1 MSIEMK
7 TLTTIFSAL
16 LIMSALQIKAQQ
28 VVSKEEMDNINK
40 LKTDW
45 PDLDRFKE
53 ENAKLSPPAPGENR
67 VVFLGNSI
75 TIGWIE
81 WDPGFFKEKPYVDR
95 GISGQTTPQMLV
107 RFHQDVVDLK
117 PAVVVILAGIND
129 IAENTGPST
138 LKMIGDN
145 LSSMCEIA
153 SANNIKVVLSSV
165 LPANTF
171 PWRKTIQPADKV
183 IALNQWIKE
192 YAAQHNYVYLDY
204 YTTMVDEEK
213 GLKKEL
219 TYDGVHPNLE
229 GYKVMEPLA
238 EKAIQSALGK

>member
-1 MSIEMK
+1 MK
-7 TLTTIFSAL
+7 SLTLLFTVL
-16 LIMSALQIKAQQ
+16 LFVVQINAQQ
-28 VVSKEEMDNINK
+28 VLSKEEMDNINK

-45 PDLDRFKE
+45 PDLNRFKE
-53 ENAKLSPPAPGENR
+53 ENAKLSAPVAGENR
-67 VVFLGNSI
+67 VVFMGNSI

-81 WDPGFFKEKPYVDR
+81 WDPGFFKDKPYVDR

-107 RFHQDVVDLK
+107 RFRQDVVDLK

-138 LKMIGDN
+138 LEMIEGN

-153 SANNIKVVLSSV
+153 KANNIKVVLSSV
-165 LPANTF
+165 LPANIF
-171 PWRKTIQPADKV
+171 PWRRTINPAEKV
-183 IALNQWIKE
+183 FDLNKWIKE
-192 YAAQHNYVYLDY
+192 YAAHNNLVYLDY
-204 YTTMVDEEK
+204 YTTMVDEEM

-229 GYKVMEPLA
+229 GYKVMEPMA
-238 EKAIQSALGK
+238 EKAIQEALSR

>member
-1 MSIEMK
+1 MKIVTSI
-7 TLTTIFSAL
+7 ISVL
-16 LIMSALQIKAQQ
+16 LLVIAVQIQAQQ

-53 ENAKLSPPAPGENR
+53 ENAKLAPVAPGENR
-67 VVFLGNSI
+67 VVFMGNSI

-81 WDPGFFKEKPYVDR
+81 WDPDFFKDKPYVDR

-107 RFHQDVVDLK
+107 RFRQDVVDLK

-129 IAENTGPST
+129 IAENTGPAT
-138 LKMIGDN
+138 LEMIEGN
-145 LSSMCEIA
+145 LMSMCEIA
-153 SANNIKVVLSSV
+153 KANNIKVVLSSV
-165 LPANTF
+165 LPANIF
-171 PWRKTIQPADKV
+171 PWRRTINPAEKV
-183 IALNQWIKE
+183 FALNQWIKE
-192 YAAQHNYVYLDY
+192 YAAQNNHVYLDY
-204 YTTMVDEEK
+204 YTTMVDEEM

-229 GYKVMEPLA
+229 GYKVMEPMV
-238 EKAIQSALGK
+238 EKAIQEASSR

>member
-1 MSIEMK
+1 MK
-7 TLTTIFSAL
+7 TLTL
-16 LIMSALQIKAQQ
+16 LFTVLLFVMQINAQQ
-28 VVSKEEMDNINK
+28 VLSKEEMDNINK

-45 PDLDRFKE
+45 PDLDHFKQD
-53 ENAKLSPPAPGENR
+53 NANLAPPAPGENR
-67 VVFLGNSI
+67 VVFMGNSI

-81 WDPGFFKEKPYVDR
+81 WDPGFFKDKPYVDR

-107 RFHQDVVDLK
+107 RFRQDVVDLK

-138 LKMIGDN
+138 LEMIEDN

-153 SANNIKVVLSSV
+153 TANNIKVVLSSV
-165 LPANTF
+165 LPANIF

-192 YAAQHNYVYLDY
+192 YAAQKNHVYLDY

-229 GYKVMEPLA
+229 GYKVMEPMV
-238 EKAIQSALGK
+238 EKAIQEALNK

>member
-1 MSIEMK
+1 MK
-7 TLTTIFSAL
+7 ALTLLFTVL
-16 LIMSALQIKAQQ
+16 LFAMQINAQQ
-28 VVSKEEMDNINK
+28 VLSKEEMDNINK

-53 ENAKLSPPAPGENR
+53 DNAKLPSPAPGENR
-67 VVFLGNSI
+67 VVFMGNSI

-81 WDPGFFKEKPYVDR
+81 WDPGFFKDKPYVDR

-107 RFHQDVVDLK
+107 RFRQDVVDLK
-117 PAVVVILAGIND
+117 PSVVVILAGIND

-138 LKMIGDN
+138 LEMIEDN

-153 SANNIKVVLSSV
+153 KSNNIKVVLSSV
-165 LPANTF
+165 LPANIF
-171 PWRKTIQPADKV
+171 PWRKSINPAEKV
-183 IALNQWIKE
+183 FALNQWIKE
-192 YAAQHNYVYLDY
+192 YAAQNNHVYLDY
-204 YTTMVDEEK
+204 YTTMVDEEM

-238 EKAIQSALGK
+238 EKAIQEALNK

>member
-1 MSIEMK
+1 MK
-7 TLTTIFSAL
+7 SLTLLFTVL
-16 LIMSALQIKAQQ
+16 LFVVQINAQQ
-28 VVSKEEMDNINK
+28 VLSKEEMDNINK

-45 PDLDRFKE
+45 PDLNRFKE
-53 ENAKLSPPAPGENR
+53 ENAKLSAPVAGENR
-67 VVFLGNSI
+67 VVFMGNSI

-81 WDPGFFKEKPYVDR
+81 WDPGFFKDKPYVDR

-107 RFHQDVVDLK
+107 RFRQDVVDLK

-138 LKMIGDN
+138 LEMIEGN

-153 SANNIKVVLSSV
+153 KANNIKVVLSSV
-165 LPANTF
+165 LPANIF
-171 PWRKTIQPADKV
+171 PWRRTINPAEKV
-183 IALNQWIKE
+183 FDLNKWIKE
-192 YAAQHNYVYLDY
+192 YAAQNNLVYLDY
-204 YTTMVDEEK
+204 YTTMVDEEM

-229 GYKVMEPLA
+229 GYKVMEPMA
-238 EKAIQSALGK
+238 EKAIQEALSR